1 VVRRIQSERRHRT
14 LSNDAFVQLFEGLH
28 EGVYLGLVRLD
39 GSATLAAN
47 PHLRLMFGW
56 GEDVPLADIRPLDP
70 DRFVDEQARNEFLQ
84 QLARDGMAQD
94 YLLRLR
100 RGDGSAMW
108 TEITARAEPVT
119 SSSTLRVDAI
129 MRDVSERKKLQ
140 DQARDLYH
148 QLAQS
153 EKLAALGQT
162 MSGVAHELN
171 NPLATILAC
180 AERLAGRRLDEL
192 TRRDLDAIH
201 NAAERAARIV
211 RNLQTFA
218 RKRHTTRTTVDLNE
232 VVRDTL
238 ALRAHEQRA
247 ANVTILDALA
257 AGLPPV
263 FADPH
268 QIQQIVLNLLINAE
282 QAMLGAHG
290 RGTVVLRSWQEPD
303 RDAVVLEVH
312 DDGPGVPDDVQSKV
326 FDPFFTTK
334 AVGKG
339 TGLGLT
345 VAYAIAQEHGGRLSV
360 ESATG
365 QGASFFLELPVGGTA
380 VRLVE
385 PPPVTRLP
393 EVPKGTR
400 VLVIEDEQALGEAVA
415 AALADEGFKPD
426 RAADGDEA
434 LARIRERH
442 YDVIICDL
450 KMPKVDGIAFFREV
464 SAKMPHIARRLIFVT
479 GDVAGTEA
487 EEFLEE
493 SGCRWIPKPFRL
505 RDLVRAAR
513 ETLDRPVS
521 APPASR

>member
-1 VVRRIQSERRHRT
+1 LAGTTSRADRRARLEP
-14 LSNDAFVQLFEGLH
+14 DAYEQLVESLH
-28 EGVYLGLVRLD
+28 EGVYIGLLQLD

-56 GEDVPLADIRPLDP
+56 EADAAAADVRPLDL
-70 DRFVDEQARNEFLQ
+70 DRFVDEDARIELLQ
-84 QLARDGMAQD
+84 QLARDGIAHD

-100 RGDGSAMW
+100 RVDGSAMW
-108 TEITARAEPVT
+108 VELTARAEPLA
-119 SSSTLRVDAI
+119 SSSALRIEAL
-129 MRDVSERKKLQ
+129 MRDVTERKKLQ
-140 DQARDLYH
+140 DQSRDLYH

-218 RKRHTTRTTVDLNE
+218 RKRHTTRTTVDINQ
-232 VVRDTL
+232 VVRETL
-238 ALRAHEQRA
+238 ALRAYEQRK
-247 ANVTILDALA
+247 ANVIILEALA
-257 AGLPPV
+257 AGIPAV

-268 QIQQIVLNLLINAE
+268 QLQQIVLNLVINAE
-282 QAMLGAHG
+282 QAMLSAHG
-290 RGTVVLRSWQEPD
+290 RGTLILRTWQDLD
-303 RDAVVLEVH
+303 RDAVVLEVS
-312 DDGPGVPDDVQSKV
+312 DDGPGVSAEVQSKI

-334 AVGKG
+334 AVGQG

-360 ESATG
+360 HSVPG
-365 QGASFFLELPVGGTA
+365 RGASFLLELPVSGST

-385 PPPVTRLP
+385 PPPARALP
-393 EVPKGTR
+393 EVPRGTR
-400 VLVIEDEQALGEAVA
+400 VLVIEDEDALGDAVA
-415 AALADEGFKPD
+415 AALTDVGFLPD
-426 RAADGDEA
+426 RAADGAQA
-434 LARIRERH
+434 LEKVRTRH

-450 KMPKVDGIAFFREV
+450 KMPRVDGMSFFRAV
-464 SAKMPHIARRLIFVT
+464 SETMPQVTRRLIFVT

-487 EEFLEE
+487 ELFLEE
-493 SGCRWIPKPFRL
+493 SGCRWVAKPFRL
-505 RDLVRAAR
+505 RDLVRVVR
-513 ETLDRPVS
+513 EALG
-521 APPASR
+521 